1 MVKTAKKPEPAP
13 AGERMIDS
21 SQYNTVTYVDP
32 ETGKTKT
39 SRGSCDAVA
48 LALLTVKK
56 SDYDGVAKANDLSEK
71 FNREYPNAGQMAM
84 ALSNMLR
91 AKVKRGEP
99 VKIGE
104 HTVKKLDQVIKLPKP
119 PVVTKDKAPKAA

>member
-1 MVKTAKKPEPAP
+1 MAKAASKKSEPTVT
-13 AGERMIDS
+13 GERMIDP

-48 LALLTVKK
+48 LALLLVKK
-56 SDYDGVAKANDLSEK
+56 SDYDNVAKDNDVFEK
-71 FNREYPNAGQMAM
+71 FNKTYPNTGQMTM

-119 PVVTKDKAPKAA
+119 PVIIKDKARAA

>member
-1 MVKTAKKPEPAP
+1 MAKAEKKPDPAP
-13 AGERMIDS
+13 TGERMIDP

-48 LALLTVKK
+48 LALLTVRK
-56 SDYDGVAKANDLSEK
+56 SDYDDVAKANDVFEK
-71 FNREYPNAGQMAM
+71 FNKEYPNAGQMTM

-91 AKVKRGEP
+91 AKVKRGES

-119 PVVTKDKAPKAA
+119 AKVEKAKAA

>member
-1 MVKTAKKPEPAP
+1 MAKKKSEPA
-13 AGERMIDS
+13 ATGERMIDP
-21 SQYNTVTYVDP
+21 SQYNTVTYVCP

-39 SRGSCDAVA
+39 SRGSGDAVS

-56 SDYDGVAKANDLSEK
+56 SDYDDVAKANDVFDK
-71 FNREYPNAGQMAM
+71 FNKEYPNTGQMTM

-104 HTVKKLDQVIKLPKP
+104 HNVKKLDQQIKLPKP
-119 PVVTKDKAPKAA
+119 PVVTKAPKAA